1 MLILILIDLF
11 YVIPQRRVP
20 YRLRCYLMTKNLN
33 VAAIDSAQFGTW
45 LVSHLWG
52 GVCSTLS
59 KILSSRFCQR
69 QLTNTAFE
77 WAYQPKREAA
87 LDAADIW

>member
-1 MLILILIDLF
+1 MSSMLILILIDLF

-45 LVSHLWG
+45 LDSHLWG
-52 GVCSTLS
+52 NS
-59 KILSSRFCQR
+59 SSRDRPNKITRRC
-69 QLTNTAFE
+69 QLTE
-77 WAYQPKREAA
+77 
-87 LDAADIW
+87 

>member
-1 MLILILIDLF
+1 MCFQLGLVLRLSTQNASLEEMSSMLILILIDLF

-33 VAAIDSAQFGTW
+33 EAAIDSAQFGTW

-52 GVCSTLS
+52 NFL
-59 KILSSRFCQR
+59 
-69 QLTNTAFE
+69 A
-77 WAYQPKREAA
+77 
-87 LDAADIW
+87 